1 MFEQKTKSTEKFIN
15 MSVNTDLGDVV
26 EYTNN
31 LFQEAIET
39 GSSDI
44 HIEPVRESVSVR
56 FRESG
61 DFIFIDR
68 IALDEYAKLLSRIKI
83 LANLRIDEKQRPQD
97 GKIAF
102 QGRRGADDLID
113 IRVSV
118 MPVVDG
124 EKVVMR
130 ILRQDSSRLDMEK
143 IDFLDFNLE
152 KIRNVLKSK
161 FGLVLVAGPTG
172 SGKSTTLFSML
183 KAFNPLEYNITTL
196 EDPVE
201 YNIPYINQ
209 TQVKPGVG
217 FDFASG
223 LRSIVRQDPDII
235 MVWEIRDKETAM
247 LAIEAALTGHLVF
260 STIHTNSAW
269 GTIQRL
275 INMWVEP
282 FLISSA
288 LKLIISQRLVK
299 RICSKCSKTHKIPT
313 GPISK
318 KIQGY
323 LNGVIDDKVEDIE
336 FVKPGGCEI
345 CANTGYKW
353 RMAIHEVLV
362 MQEELD
368 ELILEKATV
377 HDIEQKACELWMVTI
392 LQDGILKAATGNTS
406 VDEVMKLV

>member
-235 MVWEIRDKETAM
+235 MV
-247 LAIEAALTGHLVF
+247 
-260 STIHTNSAW
+260 
-269 GTIQRL
+269 
-275 INMWVEP
+275 
-282 FLISSA
+282 
-288 LKLIISQRLVK
+288 
-299 RICSKCSKTHKIPT
+299 
-313 GPISK
+313 
-318 KIQGY
+318 
-323 LNGVIDDKVEDIE
+323 
-336 FVKPGGCEI
+336 
-345 CANTGYKW
+345 
-353 RMAIHEVLV
+353 
-362 MQEELD
+362 
-368 ELILEKATV
+368 
-377 HDIEQKACELWMVTI
+377 
-392 LQDGILKAATGNTS
+392 
-406 VDEVMKLV
+406 